1 MLQFPIG
8 SDSQRLEHA
17 GRGLLASFSLKPTG
31 NGRCHRCDQ
40 VFRCLQRLLWPPFY
54 NGSRDLTAETFFS
67 VLTKYFFQRAGI
79 GSVDQ
84 ILNRP
89 PRSHVKSHIQ
99 RCIHRVSKSTI
110 PIGQLVGRQT
120 KIEENAIDTV
130 ESQFRDCWLGF
141 RITGLFEES
150 IRTRDALPRKVQHHG
165 IAIESNQDAIGTNPL
180 RDLGAMSARTDSAV
194 QNPQPR
200 LQLKLLQDLAE
211 HDRNVSS
218 GRQAELETDVKKLK

>member
-8 SDSQRLEHA
+8 CDSQRLEHA
-17 GRGLLASFSLKPTG
+17 CGGLLASFSLKPTG
-31 NGRCHRCDQ
+31 DGCCHHRDQ
-40 VFRCLQRLLWPPFY
+40 VFRRLQWLLLPLL
-54 NGSRDLTAETFFS
+54 NDGSRDLTAETFFS
-67 VLTKYFFQRAGI
+67 VLTKYFFQRAGV

-84 ILNRP
+84 ILNRL

-99 RCIHRVSKSTI
+99 RCIHRVTKSTI
-110 PIGQLVGRQT
+110 PIGQLIGRQT
-120 KIEENAIDTV
+120 QIEENAIDTV
-130 ESQFRDCWLGF
+130 ESQLRDDLSGF

-150 IRTRDALPRKVQHHG
+150 IRTRNALPREVQHHR
-165 IAIESNQDAIGTNPL
+165 ITIESNQDAIGTNSL
-180 RDLGAMSARTDSAV
+180 RDLGTMPARTDSAV